1 MTSDHGQVPVGFSLP
16 QVFPDGNFDLTLIQ
30 RVAQK
35 AEMLGYDS
43 LWTQEQTVR
52 RSQSVEPLALL
63 TYLAALTE
71 SIRLGVSVLVLPQH
85 NPVQPAKSP

>member
-1 MTSDHGQVPVGFSLP
+1 MTNDHRRVPVGFSLP

-43 LWTQEQTVR
+43 LWTQEQTVG

-63 TYLAALTE
+63 T
-71 SIRLGVSVLVLPQH
+71 
-85 NPVQPAKSP
+85 